1 MSKEIKQGN
10 YVQVIDSMLKGFV
23 TKISSNIATIVDKDG
38 FEWKHKVDELFLVKS
53 NKETKIHLVVSDNEK
68 WVNQKKK
75 NPIQA
80 NYKSSKKVQTKI
92 DAEYDL
98 HIEKLT
104 GNYKRMSNA
113 DILDMQIV
121 FFRKRIESAINCNYK
136 NIVFIHGRGEGI
148 LKDKIRNELSV
159 ISDLEYRDASFFDYG
174 EGATLVSIY
183 KKIKK

>member
-10 YVQVIDSMLKGFV
+10 YVQVVDSLLKGLV
-23 TKISSNIATIVDKDG
+23 TKISSNIVTIVDEDG
-38 FEWKHKVDELFLVKS
+38 FEWKYKADELVLVKS
-53 NKETKIHLVVSDNEK
+53 NKEIKIHLAVSDNKK

-75 NPIQA
+75 HPIHA
-80 NYKSSKKVQTKI
+80 NYKSSKKVQAKI

-113 DILDMQIV
+113 DILDMQMG
-121 FFRKRIESAINCNYK
+121 FFRKRLESAINCNYK

-148 LKDKIRNELSV
+148 LKDKIRNELSA
-159 ISDLEYRDASFFDYG
+159 ISDLEYREASFFDYG